1 MTDLQFDSCMERVCN
16 KDKTALQEIYEEYL
30 PFIFHTIKEVLGNR
44 ENAEDVTSDFF
55 IKIWGIASGYQPGNG
70 HRAWMA
76 TIARNMA
83 IDFLRKRKKEELVD
97 LQENG
102 QEMEDSHQKTMGD
115 SQGSEVEAEV
125 VESLTIQETLSVLN
139 EGEREIINLKI
150 LGDLTFKE
158 IASVLSMPMGTV
170 TWKYQNA
177 VKKIRRCGYEQGF

>member
-1 MTDLQFDSCMERVCN
+1 
-16 KDKTALQEIYEEYL
+16 
-30 PFIFHTIKEVLGNR
+30 
-44 ENAEDVTSDFF
+44 
-55 IKIWGIASGYQPGNG
+55 
-70 HRAWMA
+70 
-76 TIARNMA
+76 
-83 IDFLRKRKKEELVD
+83 
-97 LQENG
+97 
-102 QEMEDSHQKTMGD
+102 MEDSHQKAMGD